1 MDKVKLFLQLMRA
14 GGPVMWVI
22 LGCSV
27 LALVVFLEKVFQF
40 HRDEIN
46 VRELL
51 RGLTNVLKRDGM
63 VEALTLCDS
72 TPGPA
77 ARLLGAA
84 ILAHQR
90 GDRDIRQ
97 AIDDAALDELPKLE
111 RRVNLLGT
119 LGFIL
124 PLLGFLGTVLGMLK
138 VFETEFVAVETI
150 SGPVMSALVTT
161 AAGLSAAIPCY
172 LGYNYLVTR
181 VNAITLDME
190 KAALEIT
197 AFFDRHGKEIVEGET
212 KKDAPAGAEDKA

>member
-1 MDKVKLFLQLMRA
+1 MKEKIKFFMDLMDH
-14 GGPVMWVI
+14 GGPMMWVI
-22 LGCSV
+22 LGCAV

-40 HRDEIN
+40 HRDEVN

-51 RGLTNVLKRDGM
+51 HGLTNVLKRDGM

-72 TPGPA
+72 TPGPV

-84 ILAHQR
+84 ILAFQR
-90 GDRDIRQ
+90 GDSDIRQ

-124 PLLGFLGTVLGMLK
+124 PLLGFLGTVLGMQKAFDTFRGNELSISND
-138 VFETEFVAVETI
+138 TI
-150 SGPVMSALVTT
+150 SALKLALITS
-161 AAGLSAAIPCY
+161 AAGLTAAIPCY
-172 LGYNYLVTR
+172 LGHNYLVSR

-197 AFFDRHGKEIVEGET
+197 AFFDLHR
-212 KKDAPAGAEDKA
+212 KKNADGGSEEA

>member
-1 MDKVKLFLQLMRA
+1 MDKVKLFLQLMRD

-22 LGCSV
+22 LGCS
-27 LALVVFLEKVFQF
+27 LMALMVFLEKVFQF

-90 GDRDIRQ
+90 GDSDIRQ
-97 AIDDAALDELPKLE
+97 AIDEAALDELPKLE

-124 PLLGFLGTVLGMLK
+124 PLLGFLGTVLGMLRA
-138 VFETEFVAVETI
+138 FETMQGREVFFAGMI
-150 SGPVMSALVTT
+150 SGSVMSALITT
-161 AAGLSAAIPCY
+161 AAGLAAAIPCY
-172 LGYNYLVTR
+172 LGHNYLVAR

-197 AFFDRHGKEIVEGET
+197 VFFSRHGADEKE
-212 KKDAPAGAEDKA
+212 AEAVTEEA